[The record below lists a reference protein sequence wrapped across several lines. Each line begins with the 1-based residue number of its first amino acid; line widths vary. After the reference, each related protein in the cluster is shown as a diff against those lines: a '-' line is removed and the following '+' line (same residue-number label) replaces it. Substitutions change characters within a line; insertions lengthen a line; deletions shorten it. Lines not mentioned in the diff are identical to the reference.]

1 MQPYFSLIV
10 LSLCCFPL
18 IHAFLNMADVDCGMA
33 KLRKAKIVN
42 GVDAAEGEFP
52 WMVSLVGLRG
62 ERFCGGALIHKKWVL
77 TAAHCITKEATQFHV
92 GVAGLNMKA
101 RDGTGIARKG
111 IRLLRVNRIVNHP
124 TYDPVK
130 SKVADDIAL
139 IQLDQE
145 AEWSDMVQP
154 TCLPNP
160 DKDSYTGMVATV
172 AGWGLTNEIKN
183 GGQRPNAL
191 QKVDLP
197 IIENKVCQEW
207 YKDEKKPL
215 TIVDTSMCAGFE
227 QGGKDACQGDSGGPL
242 MIKKDGRHLLV
253 GVVSAGVGCARPR
266 LPGLYTRVNK
276 YLDWISEL
284 VRAV

>member
-1 MQPYFSLIV
+1 
-10 LSLCCFPL
+10 
-18 IHAFLNMADVDCGMA
+18 MA

-101 RDGTGIARKG
+101 RDGTATSRKG

-145 AEWSDMVQP
+145 AEWNDMVQP

-183 GGQRPNAL
+183 GGQRPNTL

-207 YKDEKKPL
+207 YKEEKKSL

-227 QGGKDACQGDSGGPL
+227 KGGKDSCQGDSGGPL